1 MNEAVIVARAG
12 IVRDYNIALKRA
24 AVVVAEAMVVG
35 AAYFLA
41 AQLGLGFRFANSQ
54 LGVVWPGNAVLLA
67 ALLLTPRKRWWTVFV
82 VVAPVHALVMS
93 ELVPAW
99 RWLWQIA
106 VNGAFT
112 MAAAEALRRFAGLPL
127 HFESRRQVFTF
138 AGITVGGAV
147 LYAFVT
153 PTFARSLFGLE
164 PAFTPLTSLLRAV
177 LTNVTTVLLLVPVA
191 VLWANDGIRRLGQ
204 AKAGQVVEGAVI
216 IGSLVVIGLVAFGTG
231 AEIARFPSLLLL
243 VFLPLL
249 WASVRTGPLGAGTTV
264 LCVAVLSI
272 WGTARHLGPFVA
284 MADFDRVLSLH
295 LFWILIWAP
304 VMLLAAVIRERE
316 QAEEALHEQRS
327 QLAQVTRL
335 ATVGE
340 LSGALAHELR
350 QPLMSILANAQAATR
365 LLSLETPDVVE
376 VRKILRDIAEDDKH
390 AAGVI
395 GRMRSFVGEGTSR
408 FEPVAIESV
417 VRDALALSRSTLELS
432 DVSVEAKIP
441 PGLPDVHG
449 DPVQLLQ
456 VVLNLVVNGCES
468 MGGIPVAERRLTM
481 HAAPANGSFV
491 ELMVSDAGTGLPRGV
506 EKRVFDPL
514 FTTKENGLG
523 LGLSICRSIVAAHG
537 GRLWAENNP
546 HRGATFHL
554 ILNTESANG
563 GSTALDRSGG

>member
-1 MNEAVIVARAG
+1 MNEAVFVARAG
-12 IVRDYNIALKRA
+12 IVRDYSVALKRA
-24 AVVVAEAMVVG
+24 AKVVAEAMVLG
-35 AAYFLA
+35 AGYYLA

-54 LGVVWPGNAVLLA
+54 IGVVWPANAVVLS

-82 VVAPVHALVMS
+82 IVAPVHALVMT
-93 ELVPAW
+93 EMMPAW

-106 VNGAFT
+106 GNSAFA
-112 MAAAEALRRFAGLPL
+112 MATAELFRRYAALPL
-127 HFESRRQVFTF
+127 HFESRRQVFSF
-138 AGITVGGAV
+138 AGITFGTSA
-147 LYAFVT
+147 LFAFTT
-153 PTFARSLFGLE
+153 PVFVRSLSGLDMVLD
-164 PAFTPLTSLLRAV
+164 PVAALLRTT
-177 LTNVTTVLLLVPVA
+177 LTNATAILIMVPVA
-191 VLWANDGIRRLGQ
+191 ALWANDGVRQLSQ
-204 AKAGQVVEGAVI
+204 AKAGQVIEGALI
-216 IGSLVVIGLVAFGTG
+216 FWSLVAIGWVAFGTG
-231 AEIARFPSLLLL
+231 SEITRFPSLLLL

-249 WASVRTGPLGAGTTV
+249 WASVRTGPLGASSTV
-264 LCVAVLSI
+264 LCAAALSV
-272 WGTARHLGPFVA
+272 WGTARQLGPFVA
-284 MADFDRVLSLH
+284 MADSDRVLSLH
-295 LFWILIWAP
+295 LFWILLWAP

-395 GRMRSFVGEGTSR
+395 GRMRSFVGEDTSR

-417 VRDALALSRSTLELS
+417 VRDALALSRSTLELY
-432 DVSVEAKIP
+432 DVSVDAKIP
-441 PGLPDVHG
+441 PGLPHVRG

-481 HAAPANGSFV
+481 RAAPVDGSYV
-491 ELMVSDAGTGLPRGV
+491 EFMVSDAGAGLPRGV

-523 LGLSICRSIVAAHG
+523 LGLSICRSIVTAHG

-563 GSTALDRSGG
+563 GSTTLDRGGG

>member
-1 MNEAVIVARAG
+1 MNEAVVVARAG
-12 IVRDYNIALKRA
+12 IVRDYSVALKRGA
-24 AVVVAEAMVVG
+24 IVVAEAMVLG
-35 AAYFLA
+35 AGYYLA
-41 AQLGLGFRFANSQ
+41 TFLGLGFRFANSQ
-54 LGVVWPGNAVLLA
+54 IGVVWPANAVVLS

-82 VVAPVHALVMS
+82 VVAPVHALVMNDM
-93 ELVPAW
+93 VPVW

-106 VNGAFT
+106 GNSAFT
-112 MAAAEALRRFAGLPL
+112 MATAEMLRRYAGLPL

-138 AGITVGGAV
+138 AGITFTAAV
-147 LYAFVT
+147 LYAFTT
-153 PTFARSLFGLE
+153 PSFGRSLFGLE
-164 PAFTPLTSLLRAV
+164 AAFDPASALLRV
-177 LTNVTTVLLLVPVA
+177 TLTNATAILMIVPVA
-191 VLWANDGIRRLGQ
+191 VLWANDGIRQWSQ
-204 AKAGQVVEGAVI
+204 AKPGQVIEGAVI
-216 IGSLVVIGLVAFGTG
+216 FWSLVAIGLVAFGTG
-231 AEIARFPSLLLL
+231 SEITRFPSLLLL

-249 WASVRTGPLGAGTTV
+249 WASVRTGPLGASTTV
-264 LCVAVLSI
+264 LCAAAISI

-365 LLSLETPDVVE
+365 LLSLETPDVAE

-408 FEPVAIESV
+408 FEAVAIESV
-417 VRDALALSRSTLELS
+417 VHDALALSRSTLELS
-432 DVSVEAKIP
+432 EVSVEAKIP
-441 PGLPDVHG
+441 PGLPHVRG

-468 MGGIPVAERRLTM
+468 MDGIPAAERRLTM
-481 HAAPANGSFV
+481 HAAPVNGSYV
-491 ELMVSDAGTGLPRGV
+491 ELMVSDAGAGLPRGV
-506 EKRVFDPL
+506 ENRLFDPL
-514 FTTKENGLG
+514 FTTKVNGLG
-523 LGLSICRSIVAAHG
+523 LGLSICRSIVASHG
-537 GRLWAENNP
+537 GRMWAENNP
-546 HRGATFHL
+546 RRGATFHL

-563 GSTALDRSGG
+563 GSTALDRGGG

>member
-1 MNEAVIVARAG
+1 MNEAVIVARTG
-12 IVRDYNIALKRA
+12 IVRDDSVALKRVA
-24 AVVVAEAMVVG
+24 IVVAEAMVLALG
-35 AAYFLA
+35 YFLA
-41 AQLGLGFRFANSQ
+41 TQLVLGFRFANSQ
-54 LGVVWPGNAVLLA
+54 LGVVWPGNAIVLA

-82 VVAPVHALVMS
+82 VIAPVHALVMS

-106 VNGAFT
+106 CNGAFT
-112 MAAAEALRRFAGLPL
+112 MAAAEAMRRFAGFPL
-127 HFESRRQVFTF
+127 HFESRRQVFAF
-138 AGITVGGAV
+138 AGITIGGAV
-147 LYAFVT
+147 LYAFAT
-153 PTFARSLFGLE
+153 PSFVRSLLRLE
-164 PAFTPLTSLLRAV
+164 PAFTPSTALLRAI
-177 LTNVTTVLLLVPVA
+177 LTNTTTILLLVPVA
-191 VLWANDGIRRLGQ
+191 VLWAHDGVRRLSL

-216 IGSLVVIGLVAFGTG
+216 TASLVMIGLVAFGTDAG
-231 AEIARFPSLLLL
+231 ITRFPSVLLL

-249 WASVRTGPLGAGTTV
+249 WASVRTGPLGASTTV
-264 LCVAVLSI
+264 LGAAVLSI
-272 WGTARHLGPFVA
+272 WGTARELGPFVT

-295 LFWILIWAP
+295 LFWILMWAP
-304 VMLLAAVIRERE
+304 TMLLAAVIRERE
-316 QAEEALHEQRS
+316 QAEEALHEQRR

-335 ATVGE
+335 TTVGE

-376 VRKILRDIAEDDKH
+376 VRKILKDIAEDDKL

-395 GRMRSFVGEGTSR
+395 GRMRSFVGEGRSR

-432 DVSVEAKIP
+432 HVSVEAKVP
-441 PGLPDVHG
+441 PGLPHVRG

-468 MGGIPVAERRLTM
+468 MSTIPATERRLTVQ
-481 HAAPANGSFV
+481 AGPVNGPHV
-491 ELMVSDAGTGLPRGV
+491 ELMVSDVGAGLPRGA
-506 EKRVFDPL
+506 ENRVFDPL
-514 FTTKENGLG
+514 FTTKANGLG
-523 LGLSICRSIVAAHG
+523 LGLSICRSIVTAHG

-554 ILNTESANG
+554 ILHTEAANG
-563 GSTALDRSGG
+563 GSTALDRGGG

>member
-1 MNEAVIVARAG
+1 MNEAVFVARAG
-12 IVRDYNIALKRA
+12 IVRDYSVALKRA
-24 AVVVAEAMVVG
+24 AKVVAEAMVLG
-35 AAYFLA
+35 AGYYLA

-54 LGVVWPGNAVLLA
+54 LGVVWPGNAVVLA
-67 ALLLTPRKRWWTVFV
+67 ALLLTPRKRWWTVFLV
-82 VVAPVHALVMS
+82 VTPVHALVMS

-106 VNGAFT
+106 ANGAFA

-153 PTFARSLFGLE
+153 PTFMRSLVGLE
-164 PAFTPLTSLLRAV
+164 PAFTPLTALLRAV
-177 LTNVTTVLLLVPVA
+177 LTNTTTILLLVPVA
-191 VLWANDGIRRLGQ
+191 VLWANDGIRRLSQ
-204 AKAGQVVEGAVI
+204 AKAGQIVEGAVI
-216 IGSLVVIGLVAFGTG
+216 IGSLVAIGLVAFGTG

-249 WASVRTGPLGAGTTV
+249 WASVRTGPLGASTTV
-264 LCVAVLSI
+264 LCVAVVSI

-316 QAEEALHEQRS
+316 QAEEALHEQHS

-365 LLSLETPDVVE
+365 LLSLETPDVGE

-417 VRDALALSRSTLELS
+417 VRDALALSRGTLELS
-432 DVSVEAKIP
+432 DVSVEAKVP
-441 PGLPDVHG
+441 PGLPDVRG

-468 MGGIPVAERRLTM
+468 MGGIPAVERRLTM
-481 HAAPANGSFV
+481 HAAPINGSYV
-491 ELMVSDAGTGLPRGV
+491 ELMVSDAGAGLPRGV
-506 EKRVFDPL
+506 ENRVFDPL

-523 LGLSICRSIVAAHG
+523 LGLSICRSIVTAHG

-554 ILNTESANG
+554 ILHAESAN
-563 GSTALDRSGG
+563 GSTALDSGGG

>member
-1 MNEAVIVARAG
+1 MNEAVFVARAG
-12 IVRDYNIALKRA
+12 IVRDYSVALKRA
-24 AVVVAEAMVVG
+24 AKVVAEAMVLG
-35 AAYFLA
+35 AGYYLA

-54 LGVVWPGNAVLLA
+54 LGVVWPGNAVVLA
-67 ALLLTPRKRWWTVFV
+67 ALLLTPRKRWWTVFLV
-82 VVAPVHALVMS
+82 VTPVHALVMS
-93 ELVPAW
+93 EFVPAW

-106 VNGAFT
+106 ANGAFA

-153 PTFARSLFGLE
+153 PTFMRSLVGLE
-164 PAFTPLTSLLRAV
+164 PAFTPLTALLRAV
-177 LTNVTTVLLLVPVA
+177 LTNTTTILLLVPVA
-191 VLWANDGIRRLGQ
+191 VLWANDGIRRLSQ
-204 AKAGQVVEGAVI
+204 AKAGQIVEGAVI
-216 IGSLVVIGLVAFGTG
+216 IGSLVAIGLVAFGTG

-249 WASVRTGPLGAGTTV
+249 WASVRTGPLGASTTV
-264 LCVAVLSI
+264 LCVAVVSI

-316 QAEEALHEQRS
+316 QAEEALHEQHS

-365 LLSLETPDVVE
+365 LLSLETPDVGE

-417 VRDALALSRSTLELS
+417 VRDALALSRGTLELS
-432 DVSVEAKIP
+432 DVSVEAKVP
-441 PGLPDVHG
+441 PGLPDVRG

-468 MGGIPVAERRLTM
+468 MGGIPAVERRLTM
-481 HAAPANGSFV
+481 HAAPINGSYV
-491 ELMVSDAGTGLPRGV
+491 ELMVSDAGAGLPRGV
-506 EKRVFDPL
+506 ENRVFDPL

-523 LGLSICRSIVAAHG
+523 LGLSICRSIVTAHG

-554 ILNTESANG
+554 ILHAESAN
-563 GSTALDRSGG
+563 GSTALDSGGG